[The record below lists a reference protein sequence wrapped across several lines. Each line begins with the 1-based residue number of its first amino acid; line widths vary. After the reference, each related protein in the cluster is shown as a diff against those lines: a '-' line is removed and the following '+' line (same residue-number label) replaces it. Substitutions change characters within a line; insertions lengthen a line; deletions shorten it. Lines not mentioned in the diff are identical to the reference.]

1 MWDASESEGNL
12 PIVNY
17 YIQWMNK
24 TEDTWREATVEASG
38 ELAYTIT
45 GLKTFTEYSVRV
57 FASNGKYNGTAAEM
71 DLTSGEDSEWHTY
84 TRTHTRTHTTHAC
97 MYVNTH
103 YLSEAKREQEREVA
117 SNGPM
122 SVPDKQYLTSAFVFS
137 SSPHSAGE
145 SS

>member
-12 PIVNY
+12 PIVRY
-17 YIQWMNK
+17 YIQWMNT

-71 DLTSGEDSEWHTY
+71 DLTSGEDSEWHIY
-84 TRTHTRTHTTHAC
+84 THTHTRRHTQHPF
-97 MYVNTH
+97 MYVCEYT
-103 YLSEAKREQEREVA
+103 LS
-117 SNGPM
+117 
-122 SVPDKQYLTSAFVFS
+122 
-137 SSPHSAGE
+137 
-145 SS
+145 